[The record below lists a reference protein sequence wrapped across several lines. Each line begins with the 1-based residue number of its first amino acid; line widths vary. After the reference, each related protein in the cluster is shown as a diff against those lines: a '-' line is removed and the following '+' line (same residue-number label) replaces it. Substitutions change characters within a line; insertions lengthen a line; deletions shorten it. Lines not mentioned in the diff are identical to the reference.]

1 MESAASNKDRMIAG
15 RPYDALDPQLVADRA
30 ACQKALAQYNATDAP
45 ESAEQRARLRALV
58 GSCGEGT
65 TVNAPLRADY
75 GYNLHLGRN
84 VFVNYDLVALDC
96 APIRLGD
103 SVMIG
108 PRCQLL
114 TALHPVDDIAARISG
129 VETAA
134 PIDIED
140 HVWLGAGVI
149 VNPGVRIGAGSV
161 IGSGSVVT
169 RDIPAGVFA
178 AGNPCR
184 VVRPLAPA
192 DAPAEST
199 AR

>member
-1 MESAASNKDRMIAG
+1 MDTAASNRDRMIAG
-15 RPYDALDPQLVADRA
+15 DPYDSLDPQLVADRA
-30 ACQKALAQYNATDAP
+30 ACQKALAEFNATDAP
-45 ESAEQRARLRALV
+45 ESDEQRARLRALV
-58 GSCGEGT
+58 GSYGEGT
-65 TVNAPLRADY
+65 TINAPLRADY
-75 GYNLHLGRN
+75 GYNIHLGRN

-114 TALHPVDDIAARISG
+114 TALHPVDDVAARISG

-161 IGSGSVVT
+161 IGSGAVVT
-169 RDIPAGVFA
+169 RDVPAGVFA

-184 VVRPLAPA
+184 VIRPLSPPGAQ
-192 DAPAEST
+192 AETT
-199 AR
+199 AG